1 MGSVMTWTA
10 NIVLFA
16 LGCFLAADTANEVIA
31 AALLSPSPEAA
42 AVVAAAP
49 PARQRTWSERQV
61 ILDRNLFNSSTLNP
75 TTVVDAAQEE
85 EDLEKSQLPV
95 KLLGTFA
102 ATDPD
107 RSRATLQDREKN
119 ETLVVAIGD
128 QIKGKALVTR
138 IERRRVVLT
147 ENGAPRELTL
157 DDESTPS
164 APSIQR
170 NARTPRQRAARER
183 TPRVTRNENGA
194 FDVSRSDIEETLR
207 NPNNLLSQA
216 RILPKFEGGEMVGLQ
231 VNSIKSGSL
240 FQDLGLQDGDVI
252 TEFNGIPIDSPDQSV
267 KIFQEFA
274 EGTAIDVNVLRP
286 DGSETALHFEL
297 GE

>member
-10 NIVLFA
+10 NALLFA

-31 AALLSPSPEAA
+31 STLLAPSPEAT

-49 PARQRTWSERQV
+49 PVRQRTWSERQV
-61 ILDRNLFNSSTLNP
+61 ILNRNLFNSSTQNP
-75 TTVVDAAQEE
+75 SAVADVAQEE
-85 EDLEKSQLPV
+85 EDLEKSKLPV

-107 RSRATLQDREKN
+107 LSRATLQDREKN

-157 DDESTPS
+157 DAKCQSPS
-164 APSIQR
+164 S
-170 NARTPRQRAARER
+170 NT
-183 TPRVTRNENGA
+183 T
-194 FDVSRSDIEETLR
+194 
-207 NPNNLLSQA
+207 
-216 RILPKFEGGEMVGLQ
+216 
-231 VNSIKSGSL
+231 
-240 FQDLGLQDGDVI
+240 
-252 TEFNGIPIDSPDQSV
+252 SV
-267 KIFQEFA
+267 FA
-274 EGTAIDVNVLRP
+274 
-286 DGSETALHFEL
+286 S
-297 GE
+297 